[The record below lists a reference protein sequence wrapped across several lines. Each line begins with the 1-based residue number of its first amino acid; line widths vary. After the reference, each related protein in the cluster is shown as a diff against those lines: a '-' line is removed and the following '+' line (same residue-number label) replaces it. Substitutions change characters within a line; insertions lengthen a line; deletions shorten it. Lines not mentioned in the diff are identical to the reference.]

1 MADTQTLTQ
10 PVARVNVRLR
20 CPRCRA
26 LLDISQVDARKPF
39 SCGGCALK
47 TDVAACVT
55 ATEGYRPRRSLLLAM
70 MFIPPAVMGWF
81 FTLFTALFATG
92 FGAWMASFVAAGAG
106 ALVTGMTSCV
116 VQAATYQRE
125 APRIATKF
133 AMAVMTM
140 ALPVWL
146 IHFEGDEA
154 VSDTAQAVL
163 RIVAFV
169 WLGLCVLQI
178 LAFFRGAPIKAV
190 APVVELDTLKS

>member
-1 MADTQTLTQ
+1 MADSETLT
-10 PVARVNVRLR
+10 PVVARVNVRLR

-26 LLDISQVDARKPF
+26 VLDISKVDARKPF
-39 SCGGCALK
+39 SCGACSLK

-81 FTLFTALFATG
+81 FTLVTALFATG
-92 FGAWMASFVAAGAG
+92 FGAWTASIAASAAGAL
-106 ALVTGMTSCV
+106 ATGLASCA
-116 VQAATYQRE
+116 VQAATFQRE

-133 AMAVMTM
+133 AMAIITM
-140 ALPVWL
+140 ALPAWL
-146 IHFEGDEA
+146 IHWEGAEV
-154 VSDTAQAVL
+154 VSETAQAVL
-163 RIVAFV
+163 RIVALV

-178 LAFFRGAPIKAV
+178 LAFFRSGPTKAV